1 MKTAAQ
7 EIFGG
12 REKKKFFKDENER
25 NLWIKLNA
33 EHIRYGE
40 KVVNNKIIE
49 DLGSIDKAYSPLW
62 ISNNQLTFD
71 EYMCNAPR
79 ISFEEFLTLTD
90 DQLVRLTVEQ
100 NRQMIK
106 KMFENTEENQ

>member
-12 REKKKFFKDENER
+12 REKKKFFKDDNER

-62 ISNNQLTFD
+62 ISNNQLTYD
-71 EYMCNAPR
+71 EYMHDAPR
-79 ISFEEFLTLTD
+79 ISFEEFLTLSD
-90 DQLVRLTVEQ
+90 DQLVRLTREK
-100 NRQMIK
+100 NRQKIEELFDDFK
-106 KMFENTEENQ
+106 KKL